1 MTMTDERMGPKTAH
15 EIMRETLLAKLRES
29 WNKAEI
35 SCERFNK

>member
-1 MTMTDERMGPKTAH
+1 MMMTDEHTRPKTAH

-35 SCERFNK
+35 SCEKFNK